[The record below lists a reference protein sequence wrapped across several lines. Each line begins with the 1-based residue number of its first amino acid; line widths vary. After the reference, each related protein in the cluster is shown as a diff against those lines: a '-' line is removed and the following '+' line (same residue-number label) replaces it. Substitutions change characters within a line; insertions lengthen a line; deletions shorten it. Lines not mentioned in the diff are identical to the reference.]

1 MTLKRNTSPSP
12 LISGF
17 KYRKQCVGGRSDCDQ
32 ALDVNKSEM
41 ITSADLGS
49 SSSYSNE
56 LLIQNGLNNYS
67 GRQSFE
73 GRSGEGFFASGAHA
87 KVSRS

>member
-1 MTLKRNTSPSP
+1 MTT
-12 LISGF
+12 G
-17 KYRKQCVGGRSDCDQ
+17 
-32 ALDVNKSEM
+32 
-41 ITSADLGS
+41 ADLGS

-56 LLIQNGLNNYS
+56 LQFRIDFNSRLGQ
-67 GRQSFE
+67 RSFE

>member
-1 MTLKRNTSPSP
+1 
-12 LISGF
+12 
-17 KYRKQCVGGRSDCDQ
+17 
-32 ALDVNKSEM
+32 M

-56 LLIQNGLNNYS
+56 LLFQFDVNS
-67 GRQSFE
+67 QVGRQSFE

>member
-1 MTLKRNTSPSP
+1 M
-12 LISGF
+12 
-17 KYRKQCVGGRSDCDQ
+17 
-32 ALDVNKSEM
+32 NKSEV

-56 LLIQNGLNNYS
+56 LQFQIDFNNQFGL
-67 GRQSFE
+67 QSFE

>member
-1 MTLKRNTSPSP
+1 
-12 LISGF
+12 
-17 KYRKQCVGGRSDCDQ
+17 
-32 ALDVNKSEM
+32 M
-41 ITSADLGS
+41 ITSEDLGS

-56 LLIQNGLNNYS
+56 LLIQDGFDNYS